1 MKKEWFRG
9 LGRAGFIAAV
19 GVALS
24 LGAGCGGDDEPS
36 ANEGKTVDEVFGLE
50 GDEILERQKRA
61 ENLIAPCMQ
70 KQGFRYI
77 PVDPVAQQAELTG
90 TQKLTEEEFNEQ
102 FGYGITTLF
111 EQRLQASTL
120 GPNQE
125 YYNSLTDAERVAFD
139 RALYG
144 NDKTAT
150 FAVALD
156 TGEFDRLGGCLK
168 ETTDEVFGGAELIQD
183 VTAKLDELDER
194 ILADARMIEVVEKWS
209 DCMAEAGY
217 DLADPEEVD
226 LYLENKLEGIV
237 GPIEDVA
244 APAPGVQPEYAA
256 ALGQLQDE
264 EVELVGKDIECEEQH
279 IVEVE
284 EKVRA
289 EYEREFL
296 EQNAGLV
303 ERVPKP

>member
-1 MKKEWFRG
+1 MTKDRFHR
-9 LGRAGFIAAV
+9 LGRVGFIAAV
-19 GVALS
+19 VVALS
-24 LGAGCGGDDEPS
+24 FGAGCGGDDEPS
-36 ANEGKTVDEVFGLE
+36 ANEGKSVDEIVGLE
-50 GDEILERQKRA
+50 GDEIVERQKRA

-70 KQGFRYI
+70 EQGFRYT
-77 PVDPVAQQAELTG
+77 PVDPVVQQAALTG

-125 YYNSLTDAERVAFD
+125 YYNSLTDAEKAAFD
-139 RALYG
+139 LALYG
-144 NDKTAT
+144 TDKTAT

-168 ETTDEVFGGAELIQD
+168 EATDEVFGGAELIQD
-183 VTAKLDELDER
+183 VTVKLDELDDR
-194 ILADARMIEVVEKWS
+194 ILADARMIVVIENWS

-217 DLADPEEVD
+217 DLGEPEAVD
-226 LYLENKLEGIV
+226 VYLENKLEGIV
-237 GPIEDVA
+237 GPIEEVA
-244 APAPGVQPEYAA
+244 APAPGAQPEYDA
-256 ALGQLQDE
+256 ALRQLQQE

-279 IVEVE
+279 ITEVE
-284 EKVRA
+284 EEVRV

-296 EQNAGLV
+296 EQNAALV